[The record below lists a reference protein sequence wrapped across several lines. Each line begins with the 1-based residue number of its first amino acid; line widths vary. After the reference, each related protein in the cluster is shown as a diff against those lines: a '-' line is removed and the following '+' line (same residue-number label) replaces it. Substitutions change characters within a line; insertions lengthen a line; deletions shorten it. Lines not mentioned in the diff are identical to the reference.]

1 MISSVELLD
10 RKAQLKD
17 SAYAMITKA
26 QEEIRM
32 FSETEKEA
40 FESIKNEIT
49 QINEELRSLEVAL
62 APEVLTEINKQ
73 TKPIMEKN
81 FSLLKAIRS
90 VANNQV
96 MDEVSL
102 AVCEAG
108 SAEMRKAGLNYSG
121 QIQLPSPEERA
132 ITVAAEG
139 EDVVATDLMDIV
151 RPLQAKNV
159 MVQAGAKYLSG
170 LVGDVQYP
178 VMSAAN
184 CGWEGE
190 IDEAEDG
197 SITFSNVKL
206 TPHRLTTV
214 VPISKQFLTQDSVG
228 AENAIREEIIN
239 AINAKLEATILG
251 DGAGDA
257 NTPAGI
263 FNGVVAEVTDF
274 AGLCDME
281 ADIEDANVYG
291 DLKYILAPKAKSALR
306 NMAKSAK
313 STQLVYENGEV
324 DGTMALSTSHVKD
337 TNFAYGDFSQFIIAQ
352 WGALDI
358 VVDNYTLAS
367 KGQVRLVVTAFFDA
381 KALREEA
388 IKVGKIVVA

>member
-1 MISSVELLD
+1 
-10 RKAQLKD
+10 
-17 SAYAMITKA
+17 
-26 QEEIRM
+26 
-32 FSETEKEA
+32 
-40 FESIKNEIT
+40 
-49 QINEELRSLEVAL
+49 
-62 APEVLTEINKQ
+62 LT
-73 TKPIMEKN
+73 
-81 FSLLKAIRS
+81 A
-90 VANNQV
+90 
-96 MDEVSL
+96 
-102 AVCEAG
+102 
-108 SAEMRKAGLNYSG
+108 
-121 QIQLPSPEERA
+121 
-132 ITVAAEG
+132 
-139 EDVVATDLMDIV
+139 
-151 RPLQAKNV
+151 
-159 MVQAGAKYLSG
+159 
-170 LVGDVQYP
+170 
-178 VMSAAN
+178 
-184 CGWEGE
+184 
-190 IDEAEDG
+190 
-197 SITFSNVKL
+197 
-206 TPHRLTTV
+206 V
-214 VPISKQFLTQDSVG
+214 VPISKQFLAQDSVG

-251 DGAGDA
+251 AGAGDA

-263 FNGVVAEVTDF
+263 FNGELTSVSDF
-274 AGLCDME
+274 AALCDME

>member
-1 MISSVELLD
+1 MNSVELLEK
-10 RKAQLKD
+10 KAQLKD

-40 FESIKNEIT
+40 FESIKNEIN
-49 QINEELRSLEVAL
+49 QINEELRALEVAL
-62 APEVLTEINKQ
+62 APEIINDLNKQ

-190 IDEAEDG
+190 IDEAEE
-197 SITFSNVKL
+197 STITFSNIKL
-206 TPHRLTTV
+206 TPKRLTTV

-251 DGAGDA
+251 SGAGDA
-257 NTPAGI
+257 NTPAGL
-263 FNGVVAEVTDF
+263 FNGTVAEVTDF

-337 TNFAYGDFSQFIIAQ
+337 TNFTYGDFSQFIIAQ

>member
-81 FSLLKAIRS
+81 FSLLKAVRS
-90 VANNQV
+90 CANNQS
-96 MDEVSL
+96 MDDVTL
-102 AVCEAG
+102 AVVNAG
-108 SAEMRKAGLNYSG
+108 AEEMRKSGLNFSG
-121 QIQLPSPEERA
+121 QIQLPSPEYRA

-159 MVQAGAKYLSG
+159 MVQAGAKFLSG
-170 LVGDVQYP
+170 LTGDVQYP

-190 IDEAEDG
+190 IDEAEEG

-214 VPISKQFLTQDSVG
+214 VPISKQFLVQDSVG

-251 DGAGDA
+251 SGAGDA
-257 NTPAGI
+257 NTPAGL
-263 FNGVVAEVTDF
+263 FTGELASVSDF